1 RVALLAAPQ
10 FTAGNHELFFGT
22 AMEDGVIFRMT
33 PHPSR
38 LDECIGRTS
47 IERII
52 TDRNLLIL
60 HHRNLEAGRPV
71 INMVDLYSTPRH
83 NLSRAPRR
91 GRERSHQELLIIRNH
106 ALGAG
111 PGRLESGPKRFPKA
125 LTQGWVVD
133 RVVHLEQVLR

>member
-1 RVALLAAPQ
+1 
-10 FTAGNHELFFGT
+10 
-22 AMEDGVIFRMT
+22 MEDGVIFRMT

-52 TDRNLLIL
+52 TDRNLLIF

-111 PGRLESGPKRFPKA
+111 ARPPATPPQTLPRAPAP
-125 LTQGWVVD
+125 D
-133 RVVHLEQVLR
+133 